1 MAVTKSSIFLPDII
15 MIIGTQIF
23 RLSSLSIKRLLLP
36 SLLRLSSE
44 GFLLFGIP
52 SSTLWVLRFNGIER
66 HNREQDSV
74 D

>member
-1 MAVTKSSIFLPDII
+1 

-52 SSTLWVLRFNGIER
+52 SSTLRFNGIER